1 MDALLKWF
9 LGRIL
14 FDLIGCFYWAIYAE
28 FLRALLALALF
39 ESHPWGTIANFIGT
53 IVWDDSI
60 FLISFGAEWEFGLAI
75 IAVIL

>member
-14 FDLIGCFYWAIYAE
+14 FDLIGWFYWAIDAE

-39 ESHPWGTIANFIGT
+39 GSRPWETIDNFIGT
-53 IVWDDSI
+53 IIWDDSI
-60 FLISFGAEWEFGLAI
+60 FLISFGTEWEFGVAI
-75 IAVIL
+75 IAVKL